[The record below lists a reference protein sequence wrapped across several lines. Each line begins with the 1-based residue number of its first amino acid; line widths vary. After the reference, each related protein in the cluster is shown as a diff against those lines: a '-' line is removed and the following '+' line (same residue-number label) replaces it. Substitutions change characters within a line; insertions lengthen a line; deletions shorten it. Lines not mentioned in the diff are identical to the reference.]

1 MSLYQKGY
9 LSISLSNDLPFDG
22 LDSKFPPCIP
32 DPPPLGRFQMSTEE
46 GGGIGIGRAPGKL
59 AAKHN
64 DLHRIR

>member
-22 LDSKFPPCIP
+22 LDSKFPL
-32 DPPPLGRFQMSTEE
+32 PLSRFQMSTEE

>member
-32 DPPPLGRFQMSTEE
+32 DPLSRFQMSTEE